1 LQQRDPLRPPKSQR
15 SALEPTGGDAMPTCE
30 TCGNEYDKALQ
41 IVLKGKTRVFDS
53 FECAIQALAPRA
65 KFAGRA
71 FWIMGLRPMGTSIAA
86 INAQTGTVSPT
97 SLIVRNNTIRK
108 RRLRCSF
115 EKR

>member
-1 LQQRDPLRPPKSQR
+1 
-15 SALEPTGGDAMPTCE
+15 
-30 TCGNEYDKALQ
+30 
-41 IVLKGKTRVFDS
+41 
-53 FECAIQALAPRA
+53 
-65 KFAGRA
+65 
-71 FWIMGLRPMGTSIAA
+71 LRPMGTSIAA